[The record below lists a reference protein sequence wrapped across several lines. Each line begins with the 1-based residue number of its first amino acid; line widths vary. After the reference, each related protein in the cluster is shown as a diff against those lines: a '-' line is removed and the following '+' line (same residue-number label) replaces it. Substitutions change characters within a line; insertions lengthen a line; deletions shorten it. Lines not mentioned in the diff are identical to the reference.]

1 MRKLIIR
8 YKFFLI
14 MIIFTLIIFM
24 INHDI
29 GINVLNTAFSSLLQ
43 MLTVVPPIM
52 IMLGLMDVWIP
63 REKFMKHM
71 GESSGISG
79 ILITILIASIAA
91 GPMYAAFPFIP
102 VLMRKGVK
110 FSNILLFMNAWCVT
124 KISTLLF
131 EISGIGITF
140 TFWRFVID
148 LPGVIIISLITEK
161 MMKKDEI
168 DNLYA
173 LAENL

>member
-63 REKFMKHM
+63 RD
-71 GESSGISG
+71 
-79 ILITILIASIAA
+79 
-91 GPMYAAFPFIP
+91 
-102 VLMRKGVK
+102 RKSV
-110 FSNILLFMNAWCVT
+110 V
-124 KISTLLF
+124 
-131 EISGIGITF
+131 
-140 TFWRFVID
+140 
-148 LPGVIIISLITEK
+148 
-161 MMKKDEI
+161 
-168 DNLYA
+168 
-173 LAENL
+173 